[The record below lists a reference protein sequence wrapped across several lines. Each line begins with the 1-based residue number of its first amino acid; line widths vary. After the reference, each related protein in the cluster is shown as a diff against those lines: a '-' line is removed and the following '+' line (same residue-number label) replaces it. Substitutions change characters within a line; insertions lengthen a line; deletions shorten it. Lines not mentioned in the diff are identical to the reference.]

1 MRYNCCRRNVIV
13 NAPSKSCNFQ
23 SRCGFVQLRTLM
35 HCSCST
41 VKTSLLLHYF
51 LRACWVPQF
60 ILPRLNC
67 TQLLRTWLAPSRSA
81 APFTIHKC
89 VLGCSLTLHFAG
101 LVCSDH
107 VCRNMRGFYCSRRL
121 LFSPPRCV
129 VLFAHLC
136 GNQGLK
142 TEQFIVMRVGI
153 KIQAARYPFLPF
165 SSVSRR
171 PLLPDGPVLQ
181 LHGTSARLP
190 SERQQCRRHLGT

>member
-23 SRCGFVQLRTLM
+23 SRCGFVQLRTLT

-41 VKTSLLLHYF
+41 VNSSLLLYYF
-51 LRACWVPQF
+51 FACVPGTT
-60 ILPRLNC
+60 IHLAHLNC
-67 TQLLRTWLAPSRSA
+67 TQLLRTWLVPSLRSA
-81 APFTIHKC
+81 PCTIHKC
-89 VLGCSLTLHFAG
+89 VLGCSLTLHLAG

-136 GNQGLK
+136 GNQGL
-142 TEQFIVMRVGI
+142 TNCCL
-153 KIQAARYPFLPF
+153 ARQP
-165 SSVSRR
+165 SSNHLSRISTF
-171 PLLPDGPVLQ
+171 
-181 LHGTSARLP
+181 TS
-190 SERQQCRRHLGT
+190 LGDSHH